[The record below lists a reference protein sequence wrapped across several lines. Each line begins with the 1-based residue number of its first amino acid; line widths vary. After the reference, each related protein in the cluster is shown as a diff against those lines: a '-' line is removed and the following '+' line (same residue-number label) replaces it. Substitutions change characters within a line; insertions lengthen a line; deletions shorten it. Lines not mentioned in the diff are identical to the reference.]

1 MTDRIYLDHAATT
14 PLDPRVEE
22 AMRPFARERFG
33 NAGSIHSFGREA
45 KAALDSARDAT
56 ARVLGCACAEVV
68 FTGGGTESD
77 NLALLGVARAAR
89 SPCDRHPGPPGLGA
103 NRQRGN
109 HVVISAFEHH
119 AVMGAAL
126 LLEEWGFA
134 VSRLPVTPDGMVEPQ
149 SLAEAMRDDT
159 ILVSVMLANNEVGA
173 IQPVAEL
180 AAIARERGAL
190 FHTDAVQAAGA
201 VALEVDR
208 LGVDLMS
215 LSAHKIYG
223 PKGVGALYVRR
234 GTRITSIMG
243 GGEQEREL
251 RPGTENV
258 PGIIGFA
265 AALELAEEMREAET
279 ARLAPLRDK
288 LVTGVLDTIPGSR
301 LNGAREPRIAAN
313 ANFAFEGVSGETLL
327 VKLDLLGIAASS
339 GSACAAG
346 SLEPSHVLRAMGLTK
361 PLAQSALRITLGRAT
376 TERDI
381 DRVLEVLPQV
391 IAELR

>member
-14 PLDPRVEE
+14 PLDPRVEG
-22 AMRPFARERFG
+22 AMRPFVRERFG

-45 KAALDSARDAT
+45 KAALDSARDT
-56 ARVLGCACAEVV
+56 VARVLGCTSAEVV

-77 NLALLGVARAAR
+77 NLALLGVARA
-89 SPCDRHPGPPGLGA
+89 

-119 AVMGAAL
+119 AVMEAAL
-126 LLEEWGFA
+126 LLEEWGFE

-149 SLAEAMRDDT
+149 SLAEAMSHDT
-159 ILVSVMLANNEVGA
+159 TLVSVMLANNEVGA

-201 VALEVDR
+201 VASAVDR

-288 LVTGVLDTIPGSR
+288 LVGGVLDAIPGSR

-346 SLEPSHVLRAMGLTK
+346 SLEPSHVLRAMGLSK
-361 PLAQSALRITLGRAT
+361 PLAQSALRISLGRAT

-381 DRVLEVLPQV
+381 ARVLEVLPQV